1 MQQQQPQQ
9 QQLRSCGAFRRI
21 INPLKKRNPFKGL
34 KPLKGWSMIMF
45 SFEQIYR
52 AYRDCRKN
60 KRNTR
65 DALIFECN
73 QEENIIQLVDALNS
87 HSYQPVTSACFYIEK
102 PKPREIFAADFSDRI
117 VHHLIYNELAPTWE
131 KIFIH
136 HSYACRPEKG
146 THKASQELQAC
157 LRKITRNGKKP
168 AFFLSMDIRNYFMS
182 INKPILFQLL
192 NKKCRN
198 NDIEWLVQRI
208 VFHDPTENYEMR
220 SSKRLQQKVPQQKSL
235 FHVLEDCG
243 LPIGNLT
250 SQFFANVYLNELD
263 QFVKHVLKCRFYFRY
278 VDNFILLS
286 EYKDQLVQWKSRVVQ
301 FLDNRLLLALNERE
315 TKTGSVFNGADFVG
329 FIVRPHYKLVR
340 RHVVGNCKA
349 RLKKFQNVLFQEQ
362 DGKQSWSYD
371 LKLLEKL
378 LATMNSYLG
387 HFRHAQT
394 RNIIKKILLDFSFL
408 NHYFYLHY
416 QRLIRKYRCP
426 RYVQT
431 LKQQFHYYNK
441 IFPNSLLLFQV
452 GCYYEAYGKSAEQ
465 FSAVTGYQLK
475 KKWRG
480 FGKACGFHQRFLE
493 KVCHKI
499 EEQKISYVII
509 QQTGKY
515 LQRTMER
522 VPYKQ
527 ILFLDAVKME
537 KGNSQ

>member
-1 MQQQQPQQ
+1 
-9 QQLRSCGAFRRI
+9 
-21 INPLKKRNPFKGL
+21 
-34 KPLKGWSMIMF
+34 MF
-45 SFEQIYR
+45 TFEQIYR
-52 AYRDCRKN
+52 AYRDCRQN

-73 QEENIIQLVDALNS
+73 QEENIFNLVDALNN
-87 HSYQPVTSACFYIEK
+87 HSYQPVTSACFYIER

-117 VHHLIYNELAPTWE
+117 IHHFLYNELAPIWE

-136 HSYACRPEKG
+136 HSYACRPAKG
-146 THKASQELQAC
+146 THKASQDLQAG
-157 LRKITRNGKKP
+157 LRKITRNGKRP
-168 AFFLSMDIRNYFMS
+168 VYYLAMDIKNYFMS
-182 INKPILFQLL
+182 INKPILFRLL
-192 NKKCRN
+192 SKKCPN
-198 NDIEWLVQRI
+198 KDLEWLVQRVI
-208 VFHDPTENYEMR
+208 FHDPTENYEMR
-220 SSKRLQQKVPQQKSL
+220 SSKRLQQKIPQQKSL

-286 EYKDQLVQWKSRVVQ
+286 EYNDQLAQWQSRIVQ
-301 FLDNRLLLALNERE
+301 FLDDKLLLKLNERE

-349 RLKKFQNVLFQEQ
+349 RLKKFQHLLQQQRDRHLEG
-362 DGKQSWSYD
+362 DGHVITQVWSYD

-408 NHYFYLHY
+408 NRYFYVHY
-416 QRLIRKYRCP
+416 HKLYRKYRCP
-426 RYVQT
+426 GYVQT
-431 LKQQFHYYNK
+431 LKQQVSYYNK
-441 IFPNSLLLFQV
+441 IFPGSLLLVQV
-452 GCYYEAYGKSAEQ
+452 GCYYESYNQQAEQ
-465 FSAVTGYQLK
+465 LSAATGYQIRK
-475 KKWRG
+475 KHRRFWKG
-480 FGKACGFHQRFLE
+480 CGFHQRFLE
-493 KVCHKI
+493 RVCQKL
-499 EEQKISYVII
+499 EDQKISYVII

-522 VPYKQ
+522 VPYQQ
-527 ILFLDAVKME
+527 IL
-537 KGNSQ
+537 